1 MKRIPIIAIVLT
13 TALVLAMIL
22 IARDARSETKLERHT
37 AEVNAFLT
45 VTVPE
50 YAHTEPV
57 TAQAYRTPMVYLT
70 NGEAGKA
77 MIRGED
83 FPRMIYTTED
93 MYGDLSRLTIV
104 VEGVAGTTSN
114 LDWTDYPTVRFAPVE
129 LRVKAYEKKYVDIT
143 AADKPLVD
151 VILSDI
157 HMTTEEVC
165 VDGWCDKGYL
175 DAESLEAQFVFSAT
189 LPEADY
195 APYKKW
201 LEGREILGTLRI
213 QLPNPFASQK

>member
-13 TALVLAMIL
+13 AALIFAMIL
-22 IARDARSETKLERHT
+22 IARDARSETPLERHT

-45 VTVPE
+45 VTIPE
-50 YAHTEPV
+50 YGHIEPI
-57 TAQAYRTPMVYLT
+57 TAQGYRVPLVYWT
-70 NGEAGKA
+70 DGEAGKA

-93 MYGDLSRLTIV
+93 MHGDLSRLTIV

-114 LDWTDYPTVRFAPVE
+114 LDWTSYPTVRFAPIE
-129 LRVKAYEKKYVDIT
+129 LRVKAYTKKYIKVT

-151 VILSDI
+151 VILPDI

-175 DAESLEAQFVFSAT
+175 DAESLEAQLVFSAT
-189 LPEADY
+189 LPEAEY
-195 APYKKW
+195 EPYQKW
-201 LEGREILGTLRI
+201 LEGREILGALRI
-213 QLPNPFASQK
+213 QLPNPFAE